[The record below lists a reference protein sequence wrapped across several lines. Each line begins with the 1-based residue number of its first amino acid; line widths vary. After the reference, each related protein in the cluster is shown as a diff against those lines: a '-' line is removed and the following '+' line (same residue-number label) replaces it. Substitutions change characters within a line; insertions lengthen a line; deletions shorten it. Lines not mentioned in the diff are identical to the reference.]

1 LHGYGRVLD
10 PASKKPIE
18 GLFEDGEF
26 KKENQ
31 VRAFVKDIDFIA
43 SDINFEEYIKFN

>member
-10 PASKKPIE
+10 SGSKKPQD
-18 GLFEDGEF
+18 GLFEEGEF
-26 KKENQ
+26 KKETD

-43 SDINFEEYIKFN
+43 TDINFEEFIKFN